1 MEEKIGITIG
11 ELDVSKPGSYSVR
24 EVLLTLMTGCMVLV
38 ATMNGRRR
46 DEVSHRKFGIHVGF
60 TSVVDE
66 EFEIYKGLFYIEK
79 SIQDHDSFYVNKTTR
94 EVAILLESIQKAF
107 DDLNSYLGRPTFADM
122 PETERSLF
130 AYHRFSRVEG
140 MNETRNWFVFESTRD
155 SHSSIFLRFALGE
168 DYVLGPQS
176 HMFRRIYAL
185 VLMYQHEIPSM
196 QAVNFQLRQDNLNT
210 TQIYLHDPLIRTESE
225 QIRNKLDVNGNG
237 RAKRFATHV
246 RGLDKEV
253 ALVSDE
259 MMIQKMLEI
268 INGTP
273 TSGGYPNFIKRF
285 YRMISSRAD
294 FSQLTL
300 QGKAERLA
308 HVVKQRGHAPTPK
321 REGICMVGNQSRVP
335 GARCRSK
342 EGKPQKELAS
352 ASKCSKCAYHFHSE
366 AYLNNLEEDLTEL
379 NSSLAD
385 PHLVG
390 LERKKLNISIVDLEA
405 TIQFHRGR
413 FANCEVPA

>member
-1 MEEKIGITIG
+1 MITDLCAEIRKAAEAGRKVLGDSLEDWLSSSKTRERLEEKIGITIG

-176 HMFRRIYAL
+176 H
-185 VLMYQHEIPSM
+185 
-196 QAVNFQLRQDNLNT
+196 
-210 TQIYLHDPLIRTESE
+210 
-225 QIRNKLDVNGNG
+225 
-237 RAKRFATHV
+237 
-246 RGLDKEV
+246 
-253 ALVSDE
+253 
-259 MMIQKMLEI
+259 
-268 INGTP
+268 
-273 TSGGYPNFIKRF
+273 
-285 YRMISSRAD
+285 
-294 FSQLTL
+294 
-300 QGKAERLA
+300 
-308 HVVKQRGHAPTPK
+308 
-321 REGICMVGNQSRVP
+321 
-335 GARCRSK
+335 
-342 EGKPQKELAS
+342 
-352 ASKCSKCAYHFHSE
+352 
-366 AYLNNLEEDLTEL
+366 
-379 NSSLAD
+379 
-385 PHLVG
+385 
-390 LERKKLNISIVDLEA
+390 
-405 TIQFHRGR
+405 
-413 FANCEVPA
+413 